1 MKIDYDSFKGEV
13 TVVPQGATAVNPHTG
28 FAANRGYA
36 DFFSRTPSPMLNSA
50 EAARFLG
57 LTYDQL
63 KGRRVRGKLPKP
75 DGVVRGRYLWSRETL
90 AAYKL
95 REGL

>member
-1 MKIDYDSFKGEV
+1 MKIDYSSFNGEV

-36 DFFSRTPSPMLNSA
+36 DFYSSTPTPLLNA
-50 EAARFLG
+50 VEAAKFLG

-63 KGRRVRGKLPKP
+63 KGRRVRGKFPKH
-75 DGVVRGRYLWSRETL
+75 DGMVRGKYLWSRETL
-90 AAYKL
+90 SSYKL